1 MSITVKTGKT
11 TAEYF
16 AVTKTVTDETS
27 HTVSIVYPCDILNPT
42 FSFKGGYIDANYLTG
57 AFGRKYWI
65 TNQTIDKGINYLH
78 CTVDAWAS
86 WSDNIYGSDQF
97 VNRSETKYNPMIPDD
112 KYMLPNKTETKM
124 LPTSQGADFIGT
136 TWCTVMGVI

>member
-11 TAEYF
+11 NSDYF

-42 FSFKGGYIDANYLTG
+42 FSMKGGYINANYLTG

-78 CTVDAWAS
+78 CTVDAWSS
-86 WSDNIYGSDQF
+86 WSDNIYRSEQF
-97 VNRSETKYNPMIPDD
+97 VERSETDYNIYLPDGQFP
-112 KYMLPNKTETKM
+112 LSNKNEIDMYSGSTVLTGSYKH
-124 LPTSQGADFIGT
+124 
-136 TWCTVMGVI
+136 VMGVI

>member
-1 MSITVKTGKT
+1 MSIKVKTGKT
-11 TAEYF
+11 TADYF
-16 AVTKTVTDETS
+16 AVTKTVTNEVE

-42 FSFKGGYIDANYLTG
+42 FSLKGGYIDANYLTG

-86 WSDNIYGSDQF
+86 WSGNIYGTEQF
-97 VNRSETKYNPMIPDD
+97 VNRSETQGNPHINDAQFPAAANSVTQMIKGDLLTQNAT
-112 KYMLPNKTETKM
+112 Y
-124 LPTSQGADFIGT
+124 II
-136 TWCTVMGVI
+136 GVI

>member
-16 AVTKTVTDETS
+16 DVTKTVTNEVS

-42 FSFKGGYIDANYLTG
+42 FSLKGGYIDANYLTG

-78 CTVDAWAS
+78 CTVDPWSS
-86 WSDNIYGSDQF
+86 WSDNIYGSEQF
-97 VNRSETKYNPMIPDD
+97 VTRSEKYGNSDINDTSFPCTSEPISQMKQGTLLTKNVTYVI
-112 KYMLPNKTETKM
+112 
-124 LPTSQGADFIGT
+124 
-136 TWCTVMGVI
+136 GVI

>member
-1 MSITVKTGKT
+1 MTIKIGKT
-11 TAEYF
+11 ENEF
-16 AVTKTVTDETS
+16 FDVTKTVTDETEIN
-27 HTVSIVYPCDILNPT
+27 VSIVYPCDILNPV

-86 WSDNIYGSDQF
+86 WSGDIYGTEQF
-97 VNRSETKYNPMIPDD
+97 VTRSEKHGNPNLND
-112 KYMLPNKTETKM
+112 
-124 LPTSQGADFIGT
+124 TSYPSTSDVSSQMQRGT
-136 TWCTVMGVI
+136 LLTQNATYVIGVI

>member
-11 TAEYF
+11 TAEYY
-16 AVTKTVTDETS
+16 AVTKTVTNETE

-42 FSFKGGYIDANYLTG
+42 FSMKGGYIDSNYLTG

-86 WSDNIYGSDQF
+86 WSGDIYGKEQF
-97 VNRSETKYNPMIPDD
+97 VNRSETHGNNMINDNSYPEQSNSAIEMIDGKEIYDGSLKYV
-112 KYMLPNKTETKM
+112 
-124 LPTSQGADFIGT
+124 IG
-136 TWCTVMGVI
+136 VM

>member
-11 TAEYF
+11 TADYF
-16 AVTKTVTDETS
+16 AVTKAVTDETS

-42 FSFKGGYIDANYLTG
+42 FSLKGGYIDANYLTG

-86 WSDNIYGSDQF
+86 WSSDIYGTDQF
-97 VNRSETKYNPMIPDD
+97 VTRSETHGNPNINDTAFPSTA
-112 KYMLPNKTETKM
+112 N
-124 LPTSQGADFIGT
+124 TSTQMKQGTLLTQHATYVI
-136 TWCTVMGVI
+136 GVI

>member
-11 TAEYF
+11 TADYF
-16 AVTKTVTDETS
+16 EVTKTITDETS

-78 CTVDAWAS
+78 CTVDAWTS
-86 WSDNIYGSDQF
+86 WSGDIYGKEQF
-97 VNRSETKYNPMIPDD
+97 VNRSEKNGNSDLNDNLYPSISETVPDVYEGSIIYD
-112 KYMLPNKTETKM
+112 GSLHYV
-124 LPTSQGADFIGT
+124 I
-136 TWCTVMGVI
+136 GVI

>member
-11 TAEYF
+11 TSEYF
-16 AVTKTVTDETS
+16 AVTKTVTDETE

-42 FSFKGGYIDANYLTG
+42 FSLKGGYIDANYLTG

-78 CTVDAWAS
+78 CTVDAWSS
-86 WSDNIYGSDQF
+86 WSSDIYGTEQF
-97 VNRSETKYNPMIPDD
+97 VDRSETKGNEDINDGVFP
-112 KYMLPNKTETKM
+112 LPNSNKIEILDSNTTII
-124 LPTSQGADFIGT
+124 TGDFT
-136 TWCTVMGVI
+136 YLLGVI